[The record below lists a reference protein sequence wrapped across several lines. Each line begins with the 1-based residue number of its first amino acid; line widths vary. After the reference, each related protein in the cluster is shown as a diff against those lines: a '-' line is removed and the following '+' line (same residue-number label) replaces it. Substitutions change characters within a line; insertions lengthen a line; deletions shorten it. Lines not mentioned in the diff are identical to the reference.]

1 MMEVKI
7 INGLAGEGRMFNPG
21 EVVDVPELIARDWIE
36 AKAAKPAHPEV
47 ETAMIEPRTEKA
59 VHPKPTARRAR

>member
-1 MMEVKI
+1 MEVRI

-21 EVVDVPELIARDWIE
+21 EIVDVPEPIAQDWIR
-36 AKAAKPAHPEV
+36 AKAAVPTGARI

-59 VHPKPTARRAR
+59 MRPKPTARRAR